1 MTDILINKVKK
12 VEEYKDEGKEEDESI
27 DDEEINMTNAELA
40 NIYDEEI
47 ILIDKESSGEDD
59 TEQNK
64 DIFKKTDDKDN
75 KNKIIIII
83 KVLTKTMIKPKTK
96 KRIYHLM
103 KKINMKKEN

>member
-1 MTDILINKVKK
+1 MTDILNNKDKK

-64 DIFKKTDDKDN
+64 DIFKKTDDKYN
-75 KNKIIIII
+75 KNKNYNNN
-83 KVLTKTMIKPKTK
+83 KSSNKDNDKTK
-96 KRIYHLM
+96 NE
-103 KKINMKKEN
+103 KKN

>member
-1 MTDILINKVKK
+1 MTDILNNKDKK

-59 TEQNK
+59 TEYNK
-64 DIFKKTDDKDN
+64 NIFKQILLFPN
-75 KNKIIIII
+75 ILQNLIQ
-83 KVLTKTMIKPKTK
+83 
-96 KRIYHLM
+96 
-103 KKINMKKEN
+103 

>member
-1 MTDILINKVKK
+1 MTDILNNKDKK

-27 DDEEINMTNAELA
+27 DDEEINMANAELA

-75 KNKIIIII
+75 KNKNYNNN
-83 KVLTKTMIKPKTK
+83 KSSNKDNDKTK
-96 KRIYHLM
+96 K
-103 KKINMKKEN
+103 ESTT